1 MNERLNSNPIKLQAS
16 KKVYKIKI
24 IRTKRVRIYPTDDQ
38 QTTLLN
44 WIDSFKE
51 MFNATNTFIKTKMMN
66 EDNTVPKISVIKA
79 KKFLNFQEIRRKQ
92 YDIKQTLIKNDVKV
106 HMLDDALKHC
116 VAKYKTCLANFK
128 AGHCKNFTI
137 SDWDV
142 DKRSEILIIETS
154 FFSKTKINGF
164 CLKDLGEMKSSSSLL
179 GIKNTS
185 TLVFDR
191 YKGTWFIMIPR
202 EVDGY
207 TTIKPKVPKAKS
219 TKQSTNNKKSTSNNK
234 ATSNKKATSNNK
246 SATIKPTPP
255 NVRSKLQ
262 RAKKKT
268 TAKKATASKKKA
280 TASKKKATASKKKAT
295 ASKKKATASK
305 KKATASKKKATAS
318 KKKTGSKGSL
328 KTATSTKKKTPV
340 KSSKEKPKVKAAS
353 KLEINQCGIDPGM
366 SQFLTIYSPNK
377 MYEVCGGK
385 HKKFIEIFKQIDRL
399 KRRYKSE
406 RRSRKCKRTLSEATF
421 KRALLKRNDYLH
433 NMVTDMHWK
442 VAKMLCVEF
451 DKIVIGK
458 FSTKQAISN
467 EGDLPAYVKRVLVAL
482 RHYGFREKLQMQ
494 AEKYK
499 CTVIEAN
506 EYKTTMT
513 CSNCGH
519 EQSMGKNKVYDCESC
534 ELKMGRDDNAA
545 RNIFGKY

>member
-24 IRTKRVRIYPTDDQ
+24 IRTKRVRIYPTDEQ

-44 WIDSFKE
+44 WINSFKE
-51 MFNATNTFIKTKMMN
+51 MFNATNDYIKSKMMN

-79 KKFLNFQEIRRKQ
+79 KKFLNFQDIRRKQ

-137 SDWDV
+137 SDWDE

-164 CLKDLGEMKSSSSLL
+164 CLKDLGEMKSSSSLA

-207 TTIKPKVPKAKS
+207 TTIKPKLPKERS
-219 TKQSTNNKKSTSNNK
+219 TKQSTNNKK
-234 ATSNKKATSNNK
+234 ATSNKKA
-246 SATIKPTPP
+246 ATIKPTPP

-262 RAKKKT
+262 RAKKKVT
-268 TAKKATASKKKA
+268 PKKATAKKAT
-280 TASKKKATASKKKAT
+280 T
-295 ASKKKATASK
+295 
-305 KKATASKKKATAS
+305 KKATAS

-328 KTATSTKKKTPV
+328 KTTTSTKKKTTI
-340 KSSKEKPKVKAAS
+340 KSSKEIPKVKAAS

-377 MYEVCGGK
+377 MYEVCSEK
-385 HKKFIEIFKQIDRL
+385 YTRFIEIFKQIDRL
-399 KRRYKSE
+399 KRRYKSGK
-406 RRSRKCKRTLSEATF
+406 RSRKCNRRLSEATF
-421 KRALLKRNDYLH
+421 KRALMKRNDYLH

-458 FSTKQAISN
+458 FSTKQAISK
-467 EGDLPAYVKRVLVAL
+467 EGDLPPYVKRVFMAL

-499 CTVIEAN
+499 CTVIVAN
-506 EYKTTMT
+506 EYKTTVT

-519 EQSMGKNKVYDCESC
+519 EQSMGQKKVYDCESC

>member
-24 IRTKRVRIYPTDDQ
+24 IRTKRVRIYPTDKQ

-142 DKRSEILIIETS
+142 DKRSEILIIESS

-164 CLKDLGEMKSSSSLL
+164 CLKDLGEMKSSSSLVD
-179 GIKNTS
+179 IKNTS

-191 YKGTWFIMIPR
+191 YKGTWFLMIPR

-207 TTIKPKVPKAKS
+207 TTIKPKAPKAKS
-219 TKQSTNNKKSTSNNK
+219 TKQSTNNKK
-234 ATSNKKATSNNK
+234 ATSNKK
-246 SATIKPTPP
+246 SATIKATPP
-255 NVRSKLQ
+255 NVKSKMQ
-262 RAKKKT
+262 RAKKKAT
-268 TAKKATASKKKA
+268 PKKSTS
-280 TASKKKATASKKKAT
+280 
-295 ASKKKATASK
+295 
-305 KKATASKKKATAS
+305 S

-328 KTATSTKKKTPV
+328 KTATSTKKKTTV
-340 KSSKEKPKVKAAS
+340 KSSKEKPKVQAAS

-385 HKKFIEIFKQIDRL
+385 HTKFIEIFKQIDRL
-399 KRRYKSE
+399 KRRYKSGKK
-406 RRSRKCKRTLSEATF
+406 SRKCKRTLSEATF